1 MDRMMD
7 RSELDQAIVK
17 LVSQLDDLTDRGFS
31 AVLYGSAARG
41 DWIAGRSDVNL
52 LLVVEDPSPDALRRL
67 TPAFASWHQRG
78 LTPPLIIGRD
88 EWQRAA
94 DVFPI
99 EITDMRL
106 AYRVLHGIDPVGDVT
121 VEPDDLRRALESE
134 LRGKLVRLRQ
144 AYVRFGEV
152 AVTLG
157 GFATSSVPALL
168 VLLRCTTVLLGR
180 APGETPTETIAALS
194 ADLGGDGEAIVEIA
208 AHRRDKEWQCPP
220 ATFVRYIEA
229 VRRGVDLVDHIQ
241 RGDR

>member
-1 MDRMMD
+1 MDRG
-7 RSELDQAIVK
+7 ELDKAIAE
-17 LVSQLDDLTDRGFS
+17 LVTQLDGQTDPGYS

-52 LLVVEDPSPDALRRL
+52 MLVVEDASPGALRQL
-67 TPAFASWHQRG
+67 APALAAWHKRG
-78 LTPPLIIGRD
+78 LTPPLIIGRG

-106 AYRVLHGIDPVGDVT
+106 AYRVLRGLDPVGDVV
-121 VEPDDLRRALESE
+121 VEPGELRRALESE

-144 AYVRFGEV
+144 AYVRFGDV

-168 VLLRCTTVLLGR
+168 VLLRCTNVLLGR
-180 APGETPTETIAALS
+180 AAGENPKETMAALAVELGPE
-194 ADLGGDGEAIVEIA
+194 ADAIVEIA
-208 AHRRDKEWQCPP
+208 GHRRDSKWQCPP
-220 ATFVRYIEA
+220 ATFARYLEA
-229 VRRGVDLVDHIQ
+229 VSRTVDLVDHLQ
-241 RGDR
+241 RGAR

>member
-1 MDRMMD
+1 MDRN
-7 RSELDQAIVK
+7 ELDKAIGA
-17 LVSQLDDLTDRGFS
+17 LVTQLDGEADPGFS

-52 LLVVEDPSPDALRRL
+52 LLVVEDPSPEALRRL
-67 TPAFASWHQRG
+67 TPAVAAWHKRG
-78 LTPPLIIGRD
+78 LTPPLIIGRG

-106 AYRVLHGIDPVGDVT
+106 SYRVLRGLDPVGEMV
-121 VEPDDLRRALESE
+121 VEPGDLRRALETE

-144 AYVRFGEV
+144 AYVRFGEM

-168 VLLRCTTVLLGR
+168 VVLRCTNVLLGR
-180 APGETPTETIAALS
+180 AAGATPQETIAGLAAGLGPD
-194 ADLGGDGEAIVEIA
+194 ADVIVEIA
-208 AHRRDKEWQCPP
+208 AHRRDLEWKCPS
-220 ATFVRYIEA
+220 ATFARYLEA
-229 VRRGVDLVDHIQ
+229 VRRAVDLVDHIQ